1 MEDTVLLRAANNE
14 ANPPPIAFDTGPKY
28 GLLSQCLSPSPV
40 IRSIFSASIR
50 CDTDDKYVIF
60 VGERHIEIRHLSKRL
75 NLELLAT
82 KSDFFCKIRSAG
94 LIDLRKN
101 DDFLKQVKQEDGSTP
116 RPSSS
121 SASLKV
127 PKQVLVIALESGD
140 LAFVYADGSNG
151 ARLEFVVSAQR
162 ISPTLP
168 QARHVGKAISV
179 DPLSRAM
186 AVCAW
191 EGSFKL
197 YETNDAAG
205 LEQRL
210 ANGQP
215 FMPLR
220 HEKTFQVPGTIVHL
234 EFLRAKEENLVVFVV
249 LFVNKLRQSR
259 ILLYEWNTTEPLSR
273 AAQLGQ
279 DGLRIPERWGLPLH
293 IIPLTIPTFFAM
305 ICERSICVGKAID
318 ITNGNCKWQQFP
330 IPIVANRD
338 QNLVTAWARPHRN
351 ADYAQRN
358 DDFYV
363 VKENGELFWIYV
375 NHSHGSYGPNIE
387 TVQSGK
393 LAGAVG
399 TALAFHE
406 IRTPTSS
413 DLLVAAGEGSAGGTY
428 MITPKRPNTPSNR
441 DPLFIQEIFNWSPMF
456 DMDILDLKT
465 ADRSNLSASRG
476 RLYACTGFGEHG
488 AVAEVRHGIECRPAT
503 AIEHHEPVT
512 KVIPLPGSAG
522 TGCFVLLCLVL
533 GTSLWYLPYKTL
545 DASDAADVIS
555 LRTGDNVKT
564 LTAAVIKGRAVQVT
578 TEGVYSTTLNEADVE
593 ADVQVPSPR
602 QEWDCPPGHSIIAAA
617 LQDDTVV
624 LVLKSG
630 PGYQLWNMELQPVS
644 DGDQEK
650 FLKKRGEPLEI
661 SSQPTYLN
669 FLTLGKKGLLV
680 EAAGATLNLYE
691 LNSYGVLFP
700 RAQISTTE
708 LDGDPNCTQA
718 QSPVCE
724 SVCLLESGGE
734 TFLLCGLRNGYVFYG
749 EIDTETLEFN
759 PLKRVKVGRL
769 PVILSTRDDTTDKAL
784 AHSTYSL
791 FQLSIE
797 GSELVVSSVVFN
809 QTVEP
814 SIEAFCHLSHDF
826 RSTQFPDPIICATD
840 SSIMVAMTSRM
851 PTICTR
857 QLELKETPS
866 RIIYNEKEDLL
877 AVVCHQASYES
888 SSLENGRGPKSPR
901 ATILFLDPK
910 TGKSQAPRELR
921 DAKYDELIFNKK
933 DEKIHCLCNWTFP
946 DKALSW
952 NCILVG
958 TSYGITEKSPRKGRV
973 VVLSLRYVK
982 SGTERKLE
990 IRKRNQILCPEP
1002 VHSLATYGEA
1012 SVIYGTEKTLSKIDL
1027 VRNAAGQWKFENQ
1040 TVQNVDST
1048 PLQITTRDEDRTISV
1063 SSTMDALAIY
1073 RVKEDPSPSLERI
1086 YSDDR
1091 ERAGRSHLRV
1101 EGNFF
1106 VAADRDEGIVGLW
1119 MPNESRIT
1127 TCLTRVFEAHLP
1139 NSIASLRMGDLRAPW
1154 RARNLELPGII
1165 NPNADIIGTC
1175 FDGAI
1180 YQFTILNEEATE
1192 LLAYL
1197 QRCYVKVAYSAGK
1210 SKPLDHREVE
1220 MMKEGSLKHVSGGLL
1235 ADALKSSDGGWL
1247 KEAMRD
1253 REVFEDLVFA
1263 VYKSAGVEVVLRND
1277 RGLEDVVV
1285 EYLKGVL
1292 EGVVL

>member
-14 ANPPPIAFDTGPKY
+14 ANSPHVAFDTGPKY
-28 GLLSQCLSPSPV
+28 GLLSECLSPSPV

-94 LIDLRKN
+94 LIDLRKKV
-101 DDFLKQVKQEDGSTP
+101 DFLNQIKQEDGSTP
-116 RPSSS
+116 LPSSS

-140 LAFVYADGSNG
+140 LAFVYIDGSRG
-151 ARLEFVVSAQR
+151 ARLEFIVSTQR
-162 ISPTLP
+162 LSPTLS
-168 QARHVGKAISV
+168 QACHVGKAISV
-179 DPLSRAM
+179 DPLSRAI

-210 ANGQP
+210 ANGQS
-215 FMPLR
+215 FIPLR

-249 LFVNKLRQSR
+249 LFVNKLRQAR
-259 ILLYEWNTTEPLSR
+259 VLLYEWNTAEPLSR

-375 NHSHGSYGPNIE
+375 NHSSGSYGPNIE
-387 TVQSGK
+387 TVKSGK
-393 LAGAVG
+393 LAGTVG
-399 TALAFHE
+399 TALTFHE

-456 DMDILDLKT
+456 DMDILNLKT

-488 AVAEVRHGIECRPAT
+488 AIAEVRHGIECRPAT
-503 AIEHHEPVT
+503 AIEHNEPVT

-533 GTSLWYLPYKTL
+533 GTSLWYLPYNTL

-555 LRTGDNVKT
+555 LRTGDNVQT
-564 LTAAVIKGRAVQVT
+564 LTAGVVKGRAVQVT
-578 TEGVYSTTLNEADVE
+578 TEGVYSTTLNEVDVE
-593 ADVQVPSPR
+593 ADIQVPTPR
-602 QEWDCPPGHSIIAAA
+602 QEWDCPAGYSVVSAA
-617 LQDDTVV
+617 LGGDTVV
-624 LVLKSG
+624 LVLKSDS
-630 PGYQLWNMELQPVS
+630 GYQLWNMELQPIS
-644 DGDQEK
+644 NGDQEE
-650 FLKKRGEPLEI
+650 FLKKRGESLDI
-661 SSQPTYLN
+661 SSQPTHLDFLN
-669 FLTLGKKGLLV
+669 ISGKPYLV
-680 EAAGATLNLYE
+680 EASSTLNLYE
-691 LNSYGVLFP
+691 LNPDGLLAP

-708 LDGDPNCTQA
+708 IDEDPNCTQA

-724 SVCLLESGGE
+724 SVCLLESGGK

-749 EIDTETLEFN
+749 EIDTGTLKFN

-769 PVILSTRDDTTDKAL
+769 PVMLSVRGDTPDKAL
-784 AHSTYSL
+784 AHSTFSL

-797 GSELVVSSVVFN
+797 ESELVVSSVVFN

-814 SIEAFCHLSHDF
+814 SVEAFCHLNHDF

-840 SSIMVAMTSRM
+840 SSIIVAMTSRM

-866 RIIYNEKEDLL
+866 RIIYNDKEDLL

-888 SSLENGRGPKSPR
+888 PSLETGRSLRSPR
-901 ATILFLDPK
+901 ATVLFLDPK
-910 TGKSQAPRELR
+910 TGQSQAPRELR
-921 DAKYDELIFNKK
+921 DGKYDELIFNKK

-946 DKALSW
+946 DESVSW

-958 TSYGITEKSPRKGRV
+958 TSYEVTEKLPRKGRV

-1002 VHSLATYGEA
+1002 VHSLATYGKA

-1027 VRNAAGQWKFENQ
+1027 VRNTTGQWKFENQ

-1048 PLQITTRDEDRTISV
+1048 PLQITTRDEDQIISV
-1063 SSTMDALAIY
+1063 SSTRDALAIY
-1073 RVKEDPSPSLERI
+1073 RVKEDPSPSLERV
-1086 YSDDR
+1086 YSDDQ
-1091 ERAGRSHLRV
+1091 ERAGRSHLHIK
-1101 EGNFF
+1101 ENFF
-1106 VAADRDEGIVGLW
+1106 IAADRDEGIVGLW
-1119 MPNESRIT
+1119 MPTECRVT

-1154 RARNLELPGII
+1154 RPRNLELPGVIS
-1165 NPNADIIGTC
+1165 PNSDIIGTC

-1180 YQFTILNEEATE
+1180 YKFTILNEEATK

-1197 QRCYVKVAYSAGK
+1197 QKCYIKATYPPGN

-1220 MMKEGSLKHVSGGLL
+1220 MMKEGSLKHISGGLL
-1235 ADALKSSDGGWL
+1235 AEALKRTDGEWL

-1253 REVFEDLVFA
+1253 REVFEELVFA
-1263 VYKSAGVEVVLRND
+1263 VYKSAGVEVALGDD
-1277 RGLEDVVV
+1277 RGLDDVVV
-1285 EYLKGVL
+1285 EYLKGL
-1292 EGVVL
+1292 LGGVVL